1 MDIEL
6 LRTFIELSR
15 IRHFG
20 QTAEAMF
27 LTQAAV
33 SARIKS
39 LEQIMGVTL
48 FDRQKREIQL
58 TSEGHRLLKHA
69 NHMIAEWRKA
79 RQEVTAG
86 GAQAQLSVGGGVR
99 ILDIML
105 EDWLIHLRSARP
117 DIAVIVEVHN
127 PEILTRKLLDGVLDL
142 GFLIEPPQL
151 DVLHTKKAAELTLNL
166 YSTRTDQTA
175 VMAVEDGYLMVDWGL
190 SHALYHRRLFPDA
203 SEPHVRLANARMA
216 VYHMQIIGGSA
227 YLPESLIL
235 DQLESGLF
243 HLVEDA
249 PVITHTIY
257 AIYPV
262 RSTRLK
268 LIREVLQLFQIE
280 YD

>member
-6 LRTFIELSR
+6 LRTFLELSR
-15 IRHFG
+15 TRHFG
-20 QTAEAMF
+20 QTAEAMY

-39 LEQIMGVTL
+39 LEQILGVKL
-48 FDRQKREIQL
+48 FDRQKREIQI
-58 TSEGHRLLKHA
+58 TPEGHRLLKHA

-86 GAQAQLSVGGGVR
+86 GAQAQLSVGGGIR

-105 EDWLIHLRSARP
+105 EDWLIHLRRERP
-117 DIAVIVEVHN
+117 DIAVIVEVHH
-127 PEILTRKLLDGVLDL
+127 PEVLTRKLLDGVLDL
-142 GFLIEPPQL
+142 GFMIEAPQL
-151 DVLHTKKAAELTLNL
+151 DVLHTKKAADLKLNL
-166 YSTRTDQTA
+166 YTTKPAQSATE
-175 VMAVEDGYLMVDWGL
+175 AVENGYLMVDWGL

-216 VYHMQIIGGSA
+216 VYHMQMLGGSA
-227 YLPESLIL
+227 YLPETLVL

-257 AIYPV
+257 AVYPV
-262 RSTRLK
+262 RSIRTK
-268 LIREVLQLFQIE
+268 LIRDVLQLFQIE